1 MQYDPEETNSL
12 DIFHTNKLN
21 IYNVKKKR
29 YKQRKDIKLNFYMY
43 YTSIV
48 LF

>member
-21 IYNVKKKR
+21 IYNVKKK
-29 YKQRKDIKLNFYMY
+29 KDINREK
-43 YTSIV
+43 I
-48 LF
+48 